1 MVNSCYSWK
10 TSLPLKNTKLKR
22 AVNELALRLDLPPF
36 LPILFIPTRP
46 ESDAKSNPKSLL
58 TDQPFTARWMSQN
71 SKTLHN
77 GAEGFLKSHLN
88 SNNLMEHKIVI
99 IHVCILDTL

>member
-1 MVNSCYSWK
+1 MFSR
-10 TSLPLKNTKLKR
+10 PLRISKFKR

-58 TDQPFTARWMSQN
+58 TDQPFTARWRSQN

-77 GAEGFLKSHLN
+77 GAEGFLKSH
-88 SNNLMEHKIVI
+88 
-99 IHVCILDTL
+99 